1 MTDGDRDVVTLIVTM
16 TFKPAK
22 EQDFLELAKDV
33 IEQVRANEPDT
44 TTYVL
49 TKHPSEPHT
58 YVWIE
63 RYRHQQAL
71 AAHNEASY
79 LAVALQ
85 KLPDWW
91 AKAPEVLNLI
101 QVDSAHQ

>member
-1 MTDGDRDVVTLIVTM
+1 MTDGDKDIVTQIITM
-16 TFKPAK
+16 TFKPEK

-44 TTYVL
+44 LTYVL
-49 TKHPSEPHT
+49 TKPSEPHT

-71 AAHNEASY
+71 AAHSEASY
-79 LAVALQ
+79 TIAALR

-91 AKAPEVLNLI
+91 AEAPELLTLD

>member
-1 MTDGDRDVVTLIVTM
+1 MTNGDSDGVTQIITM
-16 TFKPAK
+16 TFKPEN

-44 TTYVL
+44 LTYVL
-49 TKHPSEPHT
+49 TKHPSEPQT

-71 AAHNEASY
+71 AAHSEASY
-79 LAVALQ
+79 LVAALQ

-91 AKAPEVLNLI
+91 AKAPEMLALDE
-101 QVDSAHQ
+101 VDSAHE

>member
-1 MTDGDRDVVTLIVTM
+1 MTDGDKDIVTQIITM
-16 TFKPAK
+16 TFKPEN

-44 TTYVL
+44 LTYVL
-49 TKHPSEPHT
+49 TKHPGEPHT

-71 AAHNEASY
+71 AAHGEASY
-79 LAVALQ
+79 LVHALQ

-91 AKAPEVLNLI
+91 AKAPQLLSLEQLA
-101 QVDSAHQ
+101 SAH